1 MPRDSLS
8 QGPRRHWPLDA
19 AKSDQRTNPRGSSG
33 VLLRSVE
40 MADVGHTVLF
50 SADQVKDRVSGL
62 AAEIRRAYP
71 ADTTLHLVA
80 ILKGGFVFLADLARV
95 LDRPVTIDFVA
106 VSSYGAATRSTGAVR
121 LRQDLHLPVRDR
133 DVLVVEDIID
143 TGETLAWILKHLRAG
158 GPRSL
163 RTVVLLDK
171 PSRRKLD
178 IQADYVGFT
187 IPDRFVVG
195 YGLDHDEQLR
205 HLPYVAVLGG
215 SSTDTSTNVSCQTTR
230 GASG

>member
-8 QGPRRHWPLDA
+8 QGPRRHWSLDA

-143 TGETLAWILKHLRAG
+143 TGETLAWILKHLGAG
-158 GPRSL
+158 VR
-163 RTVVLLDK
+163 RTRRRT
-171 PSRRKLD
+171 SRVRRPEAHLVD
-178 IQADYVGFT
+178 DGGRVG
-187 IPDRFVVG
+187 G
-195 YGLDHDEQLR
+195 
-205 HLPYVAVLGG
+205 
-215 SSTDTSTNVSCQTTR
+215 
-230 GASG
+230 